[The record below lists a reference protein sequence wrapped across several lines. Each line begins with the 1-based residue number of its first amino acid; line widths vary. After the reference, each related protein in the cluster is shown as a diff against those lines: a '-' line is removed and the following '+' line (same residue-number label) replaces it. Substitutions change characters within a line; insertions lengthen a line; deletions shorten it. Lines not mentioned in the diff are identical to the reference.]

1 MFKKDRLLV
10 MMVDA
15 FERKTR
21 RDFFGSLR
29 ESRLLCRRVDRWR
42 ETQKKLLAVLSLR
55 AMRVAIY
62 DTRSML
68 MDLSSRDG
76 QSTP

>member
-21 RDFFGSLR
+21 RDFSALYANLASYADALADGGR
-29 ESRLLCRRVDRWR
+29 PR
-42 ETQKKLLAVLSLR
+42 QKKLLAVLSLR

-76 QSTP
+76 